1 MAWSISL
8 TIHVFLETT
17 EYLLSTVQQSS
28 FEDRKHQMPRSLF
41 WQMILEGPVYKLRMP
56 ICMRHTRA
64 AVAQTEL
71 AVCFYVG
78 GLRLILTVRNFLLK
92 KKKQQTNTSL
102 FLIWLQ
108 LEHS

>member
-1 MAWSISL
+1 
-8 TIHVFLETT
+8 
-17 EYLLSTVQQSS
+17 
-28 FEDRKHQMPRSLF
+28 MPRSLF

-92 KKKQQTNTSL
+92 KKSNKQTL
-102 FLIWLQ
+102 LYF
-108 LEHS
+108 